1 MLKRALYSLLVLIGL
16 LLLIVLGLDRWMSWK
31 TAPYIY
37 DELQDLPYRQ
47 VSPASSKISS
57 EVVAEASSL
66 LKDSAPAIL
75 AVLMVLPVMVAALMG
90 LATELVLISVLVVVA
105 AVAARMAVPI
115 TAK

>member
-1 MLKRALYSLLVLIGL
+1 MVLPAEVPAVEIHSKASTSAAS
-16 LLLIVLGLDRWMSWK
+16 VV
-31 TAPYIY
+31 
-37 DELQDLPYRQ
+37 EEV

-57 EVVAEASSL
+57 EVVAEASSRL
-66 LKDSAPAIL
+66 MDSVPAIS

-105 AVAARMAVPI
+105 VVAARTGVPI

>member
-1 MLKRALYSLLVLIGL
+1 MELPAEVPLVEIHSKASTSAAS
-16 LLLIVLGLDRWMSWK
+16 VV
-31 TAPYIY
+31 
-37 DELQDLPYRQ
+37 EEV

-66 LKDSAPAIL
+66 LKDSVQAIL
-75 AVLMVLPVMVAALMG
+75 ADLMVLPVMVAALMG

-105 AVAARMAVPI
+105 AVVARMVVPI

>member
-1 MLKRALYSLLVLIGL
+1 MMVLPAEVPLVEIHSKASTSAALV
-16 LLLIVLGLDRWMSWK
+16 V
-31 TAPYIY
+31 
-37 DELQDLPYRQ
+37 EEV

-57 EVVAEASSL
+57 EVVEEASSL
-66 LKDSAPAIL
+66 LMDSVPAIS

-105 AVAARMAVPI
+105 AVAARMVVPI